1 MEKEK
6 FELILCVVN
15 AGFST
20 EVMTAARALGAMGG
34 TVLHARGTAKLE
46 AEKVFNIAVNPEKDM
61 VLIAVRSS
69 IKDDILKSLYENV
82 GINKN
87 AQGIIF
93 SLPISDYLGLK

>member
-15 AGFST
+15 AGFSS
-20 EVMTAARALGAMGG
+20 EVMSAARTLGAKGG
-34 TVLHARGTAKLE
+34 TILHARGTAKLE
-46 AEKVFNIAVNPEKDM
+46 AEKVFDIAVNPEKDM

-69 IKDDILKSLYENV
+69 IKDEIIKSLYENV

-93 SLPISDYLGLK
+93 SLPISDQLGLK

>member
-15 AGFST
+15 AGFSS
-20 EVMTAARALGAMGG
+20 EVMSAARALGAKGG
-34 TVLHARGTAKLE
+34 TILHARGTAKLE
-46 AEKVFNIAVNPEKDM
+46 AEKVFDIAVNPEKDM

-69 IKDDILKSLYENV
+69 IKDEIIKSLYENV

-93 SLPISDYLGLK
+93 SLPISDQLGLK